1 MHFANLKKSLRLR
14 KTLNVLRDKQ
24 IHTTEQIRHDTN
36 SVAVHSDISEVR
48 ANGYIIH
55 CWDTG
60 VRTKTGG
67 KIFVY
72 LLIGKL

>member
-1 MHFANLKKSLRLR
+1 MHFANIKKSIRLR
-14 KTLNVLRDKQ
+14 KTLDVLKDKRL
-24 IHTTEQIRHDTN
+24 HTTADIRRVTK

-60 VRTKTGG
+60 VRTKTGN
-67 KIFVY
+67 KVFVY